1 MSRLQFDWDACLN
14 LMLQAMQGLQ
24 QGLLQVLAWL
34 HLAPQLDGQ
43 PAWPFA
49 LRLSGEVMLIDRSVA
64 RALLLALAWLGGA
77 LLLLCLALFWRR
89 RRWLLLALAVVL
101 TWFAPWPDASLITT
115 AATPTSFQSAP
126 HASTAA
132 SIVRGE
138 QLYRSQCLACHGA
151 DGRGNTPLAL
161 SLPVAPPN
169 LSSGLLWRRFDG
181 DLYWSLRH
189 GKGQMPGFAER
200 TSVEERWALIDYM
213 KANAAG
219 VALRDTG
226 SWPRP
231 IALPDLAVGCRR
243 SAVTHLRQWQG
254 QRIRLVVGAAGANDV
269 PGEDPRLQSVLLGA
283 ATGGS
288 TGAVGAIDCSSTDAS
303 ALRAIAIVTGIAE
316 ERLPGTELI
325 ADRDGWLRARS
336 SGGAWSQSD
345 MLCRSPLAGAAT
357 PTGAGPADAS
367 GIDQLIAAMDAEPV
381 RFIKGG
387 FVH

>member
-1 MSRLQFDWDACLN
+1 MPLTQTMPLDWDACIN
-14 LMLQAMQGLQ
+14 LILQAMQALQ
-24 QGLLQVLAWL
+24 QGLLQALAWL
-34 HLAPQLDGQ
+34 HLAAQIDGQ

-64 RALLLALAWLGGA
+64 RALLVALAWQGA
-77 LLLLCLALFWRR
+77 A
-89 RRWLLLALAVVL
+89 LLLALAWGWRKRRWPLLVL
-101 TWFAPWPDASLITT
+101 ATAITCWVPWPDATLLTT
-115 AATPTSFQSAP
+115 VATPTSFQTSPTPFSA
-126 HASTAA
+126 T

-138 QLYRSQCLACHGA
+138 HLYQRHCLACHGA

-161 SLPVAPPN
+161 ALPIAPPN

-189 GKGQMPGFAER
+189 GKGQMPGYLDR
-200 TSVEERWALIDYM
+200 LSVTERWDLIDFM

-219 VALRDTG
+219 VAARETG

-231 IALPDLAVGCRR
+231 VALPDLALDCRR
-243 SAVTHLRQWQG
+243 ASVTHTRQWQG
-254 QRIRLVVGAAGANDV
+254 QRIRLVVAGAT
-269 PGEDPRLQSVLLGA
+269 PPAEDPRLQSVLLGNSEHTTAA
-283 ATGGS
+283 AT
-288 TGAVGAIDCSSTDAS
+288 VGAIDCTSHDAS
-303 ALRAIAIVTGIAE
+303 ALRAIAILTGIAPAQ
-316 ERLPGTELI
+316 LPGAELI

-336 SGGAWSQSD
+336 NSGAWSQSD
-345 MLCRSPLAGAAT
+345 MLCRSPLASA
-357 PTGAGPADAS
+357 PAVSGNAQGVG